1 MFASD
6 WKDLENFHG
15 EGYFEMGLNKVWI
28 SVQQGWGAVAEAND
42 GKSTECMLGT
52 RSDLF
57 ACGGESVSC
66 SWKGKPSSHWGLS
79 ESLG

>member
-1 MFASD
+1 MKWDLIRFGLVCHRDGELWQRQMTEKAQI
-6 WKDLENFHG
+6 LEN
-15 EGYFEMGLNKVWI
+15 
-28 SVQQGWGAVAEAND
+28 Q
-42 GKSTECMLGT
+42 ECMLGT

-57 ACGGESVSC
+57 ACGGESVRC